1 MAKMYSPFSKA
12 ILALIFAFA
21 ACDKDTDPAKTVTP
35 PANGEVTTP
44 TPYTIQ
50 KPLGF
55 PDPYLSEKNP
65 LTVEGIALGKRLYSD
80 PILSENGLSCT
91 SCHSRERSY
100 SGGVYHA
107 QNGYNMAIMAHVN
120 LAFKPVFNWE
130 GSAPELDLLPMGDF
144 EPEFFNTDSVKLKN
158 RLLQHPEYPQMFKK
172 AFRINNLDTLT
183 FYNLKKTISY
193 SIVQY
198 LRSRVSAKTR
208 YDDYRIYKKKL
219 TAEEMN
225 GMAIFFSEKGDCF
238 HCHPG
243 PMFTDN
249 GFHNT
254 GLNDVFT
261 GFDRGRFLVT
271 GQAKDMGTFIA
282 PTLRNIELTA
292 PYMHDG
298 RFNTLEEVI
307 EFYTSGVKVSAT
319 LDPIM
324 TKRMNNR
331 TMELTPTEKKELI
344 AFLKTLTD
352 YSFIEP

>member
-1 MAKMYSPFSKA
+1 MYSPFVKG
-12 ILALIFAFA
+12 IFVGLLLLSS
-21 ACDKDTDPAKTVTP
+21 CDKDPEQQNNLPTNPGEKT
-35 PANGEVTTP
+35 AP
-44 TPYTIQ
+44 TPYTLV

-65 LTVEGIALGKRLYSD
+65 MTVEGIALGKKLYAD

-91 SCHSRERSY
+91 SCHSKPRSY

-107 QNGYNMAIMAHVN
+107 LNGYNMAIMAHVN

-130 GSAPELDLLPMGDF
+130 GSAPDLDLLPLGDF
-144 EPEFFNTDSVKLKN
+144 EPEFFNTDHQKLVT
-158 RLLQHPEYPQMFKK
+158 RLLSHPEYPAMFKA
-172 AFRINNLDTLT
+172 AFSINHIDSLT
-183 FYNLKKTISY
+183 FLELKTKIAY

-198 LRSRVSAKTR
+198 LRSRVSANSR
-208 YDDYRIYKKKL
+208 YDAYRVYKKKL
-219 TAEEMN
+219 SAEEMN

-243 PMFTDN
+243 PLFTDN
-249 GFHNT
+249 GFHNN

-261 GFDRGRFLVT
+261 GFDQGKFLVT
-271 GQAKDMGTFIA
+271 GQQKDMGLFIA
-282 PTLRNIELTA
+282 PTLRNIELTS

-298 RFNTLEEVI
+298 RFTTLEEVV
-307 EFYTSGVKVSAT
+307 EFYTSAVKTSPT

-324 TKRMNNR
+324 TKRMTNR
-331 TMELTPTEKKELI
+331 TMQLSETEKKELI

-352 YSFIEP
+352 PSFVE